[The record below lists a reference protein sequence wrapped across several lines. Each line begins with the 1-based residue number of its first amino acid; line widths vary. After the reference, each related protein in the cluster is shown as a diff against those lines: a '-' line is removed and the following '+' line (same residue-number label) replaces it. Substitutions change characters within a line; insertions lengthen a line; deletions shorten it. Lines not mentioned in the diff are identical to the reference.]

1 MVVWLSCRDGEGRRD
16 RAGGAVE
23 VEGEGGRRNPCME
36 AKLKTDGEERVTWA
50 EEERERRGLLWR
62 EKAGPMWRLL

>member
-1 MVVWLSCRDGEGRRD
+1 
-16 RAGGAVE
+16 
-23 VEGEGGRRNPCME
+23 ME